1 MLKPVEAI
9 ACALLGLTANVTNTV
24 FAQQVPSPGLE
35 PCVQYPDPVA
45 QGTVARYLLN
55 PRGEVDGLLL
65 TDGTQIKF
73 PPHMST
79 ELTAMVW
86 SGDKVAV
93 QGFRELSG
101 AVRAFVIT
109 DLRTNR
115 SVAEHE
121 PQAPPLPPHL
131 RNVSLMALSAQGRIQ
146 YLTRG
151 PRGELDGVI
160 LDNGAILRFP
170 PDVGYRMASLLRV
183 GQSITAQG
191 YGTENE
197 YGRALEVTAI
207 GGAGQPPQPL
217 YGGSPL
223 DEDAAG
229 PLRR

>member
-1 MLKPVEAI
+1 MLKPVEAV
-9 ACALLGLTANVTNTV
+9 ACALLAFPTTVTTTA
-24 FAQQVPSPGLE
+24 FAQQVLPPGAE
-35 PCVQYPDPVA
+35 PRMQYPALVA
-45 QGTVARYLLN
+45 QGTVARHLLN

-79 ELTAMVW
+79 ELTATVS
-86 SGDKVAV
+86 SGDPVAV

-109 DLRTNR
+109 DLRTNS

-121 PQAPPLPPHL
+121 PMAPPLPPHL
-131 RNVSLMALSAQGRIQ
+131 RNVGLTALSVQGRIQ

-151 PRGELDGVI
+151 PRGELDGVM
-160 LDNGAILRFP
+160 LDNGTILRFP
-170 PDVGYRMASLLRV
+170 PDVGYRLASLLRV

-207 GGAGQPPQPL
+207 GDAGQPPQPL
-217 YGGSPL
+217 YGSGLL
-223 DEDAAG
+223 DENAAG